1 MIALRISKNSFS
13 FSSSCCHNKKI
24 SSMYLHHTNGLKLQF
39 CKIRSSRSPIK
50 IMAYGGAIL
59 VPMAVPLSCLKK
71 DKLCSK
77 ILFFNT
83 HSAKSIRES
92 LDIFLSSLDSKDF
105 LNTIKPSSCGIFG
118 YKPTTSM
125 VHRIMSSGKGGD

>member
-1 MIALRISKNSFS
+1 
-13 FSSSCCHNKKI
+13 
-24 SSMYLHHTNGLKLQF
+24 MYLHHTNGLKLQF
-39 CKIRSSRSPIK
+39 CKIRSSRSPMK

-83 HSAKSIRES
+83 HSAKSIRKS
-92 LDIFLSSLDSKDF
+92 VDILLSSCTLKVFLTLSSLHH
-105 LNTIKPSSCGIFG
+105 IG
-118 YKPTTSM
+118 YLDISQQHLI
-125 VHRIMSSGKGGD
+125 VHRIMLSGKWGRLAIFLRKSLVSLI

>member
-1 MIALRISKNSFS
+1 
-13 FSSSCCHNKKI
+13 
-24 SSMYLHHTNGLKLQF
+24 MYLHHTNGLKLQF
-39 CKIRSSRSPIK
+39 CKIRSSRSPMK

-92 LDIFLSSLDSKDF
+92 VDIVLSSLDSKDF
-105 LNTIKPSSCGIFG
+105 LNAIKPLSCEIFG
-118 YKPTTSM
+118 CKPTTSM
-125 VHRIMSSGKGGD
+125 VHKIISSGRRGD

>member
-1 MIALRISKNSFS
+1 MLD
-13 FSSSCCHNKKI
+13 NKKI
-24 SSMYLHHTNGLKLQF
+24 SSMYLHHANRFKLQF
-39 CKIRSSRSPIK
+39 CKIRPSRSPIK

-59 VPMAVPLSCLKK
+59 VPMAVPLSCLEK

-92 LDIFLSSLDSKDF
+92 QDIVLSSLDSKDF
-105 LNTIKPSSCGIFG
+105 LTLSSLHHAG
-118 YKPTTSM
+118 YLDLSPQ
-125 VHRIMSSGKGGD
+125 HLQYIE

>member
-1 MIALRISKNSFS
+1 M
-13 FSSSCCHNKKI
+13 
-24 SSMYLHHTNGLKLQF
+24 
-39 CKIRSSRSPIK
+39 K

-77 ILFFNT
+77 ILFCNT
-83 HSAKSIRES
+83 YSAKSISES
-92 LDIFLSSLDSKDF
+92 VDTVLSSLDSKDF
-105 LNTIKPSSCGIFG
+105 FKIIKPSSWVIFG

-125 VHRIMSSGKGGD
+125 VYRIMSSGKGGD